1 MIAALQTQPLTQPTL
16 RQLMSSKY
24 SRLDRFISQKTLI
37 KRKNIRL
44 LLAQKRIQVDGKI
57 ALDTQQLIG
66 PFNQVI
72 FDHEILQQHSAQY
85 WMMNKPTGV
94 VSATKDQKH
103 LSVIDLLGDECA
115 ADLHIV
121 GRLDLNSSGLILL
134 TNDGNWSSALTRPE
148 NKVPKRY
155 LVDLANKISAE
166 YIEAFSNGMYFS
178 YEDITTLPAKL
189 SIIADRRAEVELF
202 EGKYHQIKRMFG
214 RFRNPVLAL
223 HRLSIGE
230 LQLDPQLP
238 LGQYRALS
246 AVEIQSF
253 SASDC

>member
-1 MIAALQTQPLTQPTL
+1 
-16 RQLMSSKY
+16 MSSKF

-37 KRKNIRL
+37 KRKDIRL

-57 ALDTQQLIG
+57 ALDTHQLIG
-66 PFNQVI
+66 PFNQVV
-72 FDHEILQQHSAQY
+72 FDQKILQQHCAQY

-94 VSATKDQKH
+94 VSATKDPKH
-103 LSVIDLLGDECA
+103 QCLTDLLSVDCA

-134 TNDGNWSSALTRPE
+134 TNDGSWSSAITRPE
-148 NKVPKRY
+148 HKIAKRY
-155 LVDLANKISAE
+155 LVDLANKISTD
-166 YIEAFSNGMYFS
+166 YIEAFANGMYFA

-223 HRLSIGE
+223 HRISIGE
-230 LQLDPQLP
+230 LQLSSELQP
-238 LGQYRALS
+238 GQYRALS
-246 AVEIQSF
+246 DAEIQSF
-253 SASDC
+253 STPDNRHAQKTI